1 MLASSMMKD
10 VPRLIKVE
18 LIAEPSIN
26 TTVGVGVAVILA
38 TKPCWMNPIIDF
50 LVEDQVLD
58 DEKEANRVRRVAAQ
72 Y

>member
-26 TTVGVGVAVILA
+26 TIVGVGVAVILA
-38 TKPCWMNPIIDF
+38 TKSCWMDPIIDF
-50 LVEDQVLD
+50 LIEDQVPD
-58 DEKEANRVRRVAAQ
+58 DEKEANRVYRVAAR

>member
-1 MLASSMMKD
+1 MTED

-18 LIAEPSIN
+18 LIAKLSIN
-26 TTVGVGVAVILA
+26 IAVGVGVAVIL
-38 TKPCWMNPIIDF
+38 TTEPCWMDTIIDF
-50 LVEDQVLD
+50 LVEDRVPD